1 MSPVLYD
8 IPRGLFVLGILVL
21 VGLGCSGGKAVT
33 LPKNP
38 AEVLRP
44 VDYDTVYAV
53 SEVDQR
59 PQPEGGMSALVDRM
73 EYPEPLIELGIGGRV
88 LVEFIVSPNGRPTNV
103 EVAKGAH
110 PDLDREARRVILASP
125 FEPGRRNGEAVPVGM
140 MLPLTF
146 HSSALVQ

>member
-1 MSPVLYD
+1 MSPVLYE

-59 PQPEGGMSALVDRM
+59 PQPEGGMERLYRWA
-73 EYPEPLIELGIGGRV
+73 
-88 LVEFIVSPNGRPTNV
+88 
-103 EVAKGAH
+103 
-110 PDLDREARRVILASP
+110 
-125 FEPGRRNGEAVPVGM
+125 
-140 MLPLTF
+140 
-146 HSSALVQ
+146 